1 MVESSKRSYA
11 NGRIYCIRNHIDDD
25 IYVGAT
31 TQTLSKRMQ
40 KHKSDA
46 KRGRNMPVHC
56 KMKVLGIENFY
67 IELLEEY
74 PCNNLEQLKAKEGEY
89 IRAIAT
95 LNSRIAGRNTKDYH
109 NENKSQIREQQTRYK
124 QENEDTIKCYLQSYY
139 STNREKIREQQKQY
153 YQSKNKE
160 Y

>member
-1 MVESSKRSYA
+1 MDFSKS
-11 NGRIYCIRNHIDDD
+11 IVYCIRNYNDSDV
-25 IYVGAT
+25 YVGST
-31 TQTLSKRMQ
+31 CQPLSKRMAD
-40 KHKSDA
+40 HRIAMNS
-46 KRGRNMPVHC
+46 KRKRDFNMNLYV
-56 KMKVLGIENFY
+56 KMREYGAHNFY

-109 NENKSQIREQQTRYK
+109 NENKSQIREQQKRYK

>member
-56 KMKVLGIENFY
+56 
-67 IELLEEY
+67 
-74 PCNNLEQLKAKEGEY
+74 
-89 IRAIAT
+89 
-95 LNSRIAGRNTKDYH
+95 NS
-109 NENKSQIREQQTRYK
+109 
-124 QENEDTIKCYLQSYY
+124 
-139 STNREKIREQQKQY
+139 
-153 YQSKNKE
+153 
-160 Y
+160 